1 MDPREH
7 WRTVYA
13 TKAPEEV
20 SWFEAEPQASLRAMR
35 RLDVAPDTAIVDVGA
50 GASRLAD
57 ALLDLGFS
65 DVTLLDIAEGALATS
80 RARLGARAKDVSW
93 EVADVR
99 HWRPQRSFDLWHDR
113 AVFHFLTDAA
123 DRDQYRRTLI
133 EATHRGSLVVLATF
147 APDGPEQCSGLT
159 VRRYDADGLAKELGE
174 SFVLREAW
182 REEHETPWGAK
193 QSFQWAAFERC

>member
-174 SFVLREAW
+174 NFVLREAW

>member
-35 RLDVAPDTAIVDVGA
+35 RLDVAPDTGIVDVGA